1 LARGSGQ
8 TVPCIHTIVGRG
20 RTIESDDELLH
31 QYLEKVFA
39 TWPVLVLVLAL
50 ASGLMRP
57 IFGLLFVTLLMVNAR
72 LDDKFDARRQVSG
85 RIRTRHESK
94 MLEKLTSQADAQ
106 LISNGRSIYNKG
118 KDRRGPDERE
128 TTILTTKEVLC
139 SNRNVSSKVV
149 HMR

>member
-1 LARGSGQ
+1 
-8 TVPCIHTIVGRG
+8 
-20 RTIESDDELLH
+20 
-31 QYLEKVFA
+31 
-39 TWPVLVLVLAL
+39 
-50 ASGLMRP
+50 
-57 IFGLLFVTLLMVNAR
+57 
-72 LDDKFDARRQVSG
+72 
-85 RIRTRHESK
+85 

-149 HMR
+149 HMRWETTETIQSTVSAEEKE